1 MHFIFLYTCIH
12 KISNTYIQNDRDA
25 LSGLRCEELLLSR
38 RRLLLHI
45 FPRRDAFIV
54 AHLGDY
60 PADKPVYSTGLSAA
74 VSGLCSRLCLAVLSP
89 GFGLVCAVLWL
100 EFGLFFVEQFV
111 DTVPAVARC
120 LFTHPFAAERSCCTL
135 WGRSLL
141 LYDISSRSPKLTPPV
156 TPNWSSSISAIRL
169 AQMQKSELEK
179 HYLHFRE
186 RRVLIK

>member
-1 MHFIFLYTCIH
+1 MHFIFLYTCIN

-25 LSGLRCEELLLSR
+25 LSGLRCKELLLSH
-38 RRLLLHI
+38 RRLLLPI
-45 FPRRDAFIV
+45 FPSRDAFIV

-74 VSGLCSRLCLAVLSP
+74 VSGLCSRRCLAVLSP
-89 GFGLVCAVLWL
+89 GFGLVFAVLCP

-120 LFTHPFAAERSCCTL
+120 LFTHPFAAERSCCAL

-141 LYDISSRSPKLTPPV
+141 LYDISRSQKLTPPV
-156 TPNWSSSISAIRL
+156 TPNWSSSISAIHL
-169 AQMQKSELEK
+169 AQMQKNELEK

-186 RRVLIK
+186 RRE